1 MEIIVIIASL
11 LTASLTGVV
20 FKRKVVIESVSVLAS
35 LVTFISTVK
44 IALRVADSGT
54 YSPYTFFS
62 IDALGAIAMLIV
74 ATVGLAATVYSVAY
88 IRTELS
94 KGVIGLTRVRQY
106 YVLLALFLVAMQAA
120 VAASSPL
127 FTWVFIEATT
137 LSTAFLI
144 SFYNK
149 SSAMEAAWKYLMI
162 NSIGLLLALFGTLLF
177 SSFTGGSSEGSLLT
191 WSTLIDH
198 ARQLDPAIVR
208 AAFIFVLIGYGTKVG
223 LAPMHTWLPD
233 AHSKAPSP
241 ISALLSG
248 VLLNV
253 ALVALLRFTA
263 VANIAVGR
271 PFTQHLFIA
280 FGAVTV
286 LFAAVVIVTQ
296 KSYKRLLA
304 YSSMENMGV
313 MVVGFGFGGI
323 GAFAAILH
331 MIYHALLKSSLFFI
345 AGNFLLK
352 YGSANI
358 AKIKGALRIIPVTSV
373 LFLTALFAIAGF
385 PPFGIFF
392 TEFFTLSAGLRGY
405 TGVVVVIILALAIAF
420 IGFFRNANS
429 MVLSAQPREVKPGEK
444 NKWLLIP
451 PLVLIALALVMTFYM
466 PAFLQTLIDQASAR
480 YQ

>member
-11 LTASLTGVV
+11 LAASLAGVA
-20 FKRKVVIESVSVLAS
+20 FKRKIIIESASVLAA
-35 LVTFISTVK
+35 LVAFVAAAK
-44 IALRVADSGT
+44 IALRVADSGV
-54 YSPYTFFS
+54 YSPYAFFS
-62 IDALGAIAMLIV
+62 VDALGAIAMLIV
-74 ATVGLAATVYSVAY
+74 ATVGLAAACYSVAY
-88 IRTELS
+88 LRREVA
-94 KGVIGLTRVRQY
+94 KGIIGLTRVRQY
-106 YVLLALFLVAMQAA
+106 YVLLALFLAAMQVA

-137 LSTAFLI
+137 LCTAFLI

-177 SSFTGGSSEGSLLT
+177 SAGGSSEGFLT
-191 WSTLIDH
+191 WNALMDG
-198 ARQLDPAIVR
+198 AKQLDPAIVQM
-208 AAFIFVLIGYGTKVG
+208 AFIFVLVGYGTKVG

-253 ALVALLRFTA
+253 ALVAILRFAA
-263 VANIAVGR
+263 VANNAVGQS
-271 PFTQHLFIA
+271 FTQHLLIA
-280 FGAVTV
+280 FGAISV
-286 LFAAVVIVTQ
+286 LLAAIAILTQ
-296 KSYKRLLA
+296 KNYKRLLA
-304 YSSMENMGV
+304 YSSIENMGLIV
-313 MVVGFGFGGI
+313 IGVGFGGV

-331 MIYHALLKSSLFFI
+331 MIYHSLLKSSLFFM

-352 YGSANI
+352 YGSAYI
-358 AKIKGALRIIPVTSV
+358 AKVRGSLRVIPATTV
-373 LFLTALFAIAGF
+373 LFLLALFAVAGF

-392 TEFFTLSAGLRGY
+392 TEFFTLSAGLKSY
-405 TGVVVVIILALAIAF
+405 AVIVVLVLAALAIAF
-420 IGFFRNANS
+420 IGFFRNANAMALTAKPTDVKS
-429 MVLSAQPREVKPGEK
+429 GEV
-444 NKWLLIP
+444 NKWLVLP
-451 PLVLIALALVMTFYM
+451 PLVLVVLALVLTFYM